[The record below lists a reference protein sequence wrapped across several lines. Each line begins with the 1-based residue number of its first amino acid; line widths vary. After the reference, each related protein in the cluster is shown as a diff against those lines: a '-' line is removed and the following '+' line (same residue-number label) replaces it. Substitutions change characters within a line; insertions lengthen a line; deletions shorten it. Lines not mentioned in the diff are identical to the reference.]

1 MIRQSPSRQ
10 RGAVLV
16 IGLLLLVV
24 MTVLGT
30 AAMQSTGLQ
39 ERMAGN
45 ARDRNLAFQAAEA
58 ALRDAEQFINSKVA
72 PFEPFQASSFTV
84 NGSTIIGL
92 YNSIAIPAP
101 SPNSDKFLVYDHVNQ
116 IIYDPPI
123 AIPDPFSLDAEVAD
137 PAKTRAFGAGTGAAA
152 LPEVAAPPRYLIE
165 LLSVN
170 CTGANDSAL
179 FRITARAQGAN
190 GNTVVTLQS
199 RYRRGVSCGG
209 GSSEAPTGGDDNAT
223 I

>member
-72 PFEPFQASSFTV
+72 PFEPFQASSF
-84 NGSTIIGL
+84 NGAGGL
-92 YNSIAIPAP
+92 YNSSASPA
-101 SPNSDKFLVYDHVNQ
+101 
-116 IIYDPPI
+116 
-123 AIPDPFSLDAEVAD
+123 AFSLYADAAD
-137 PAKTRAFGAGTGAAA
+137 ATKTRAFGTGTGAATP
-152 LPEVAAPPRYLIE
+152 PEVAAPPRYLIE
-165 LLSVN
+165 LLAAS
-170 CTGANDSAL
+170 CAGSNDSAL

-190 GNTVVTLQS
+190 GNTAVTLQS
-199 RYRRGVSCGG
+199 RYRRAVSCGG
-209 GSSEAPTGGDDNAT
+209 GGPSGVPIGGDNNAA